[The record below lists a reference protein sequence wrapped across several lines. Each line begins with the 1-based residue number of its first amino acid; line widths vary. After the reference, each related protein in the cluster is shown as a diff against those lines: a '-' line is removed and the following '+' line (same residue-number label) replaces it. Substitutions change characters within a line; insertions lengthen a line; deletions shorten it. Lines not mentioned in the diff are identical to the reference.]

1 MDKVEQIQL
10 MFCAIVKVKQ
20 IQPMFS
26 EKRCIM
32 FKQINVCAHFK
43 HGQFSHSNF
52 IVDHLGLH
60 KGSSVTEGFNCS
72 KITRSSITFH
82 FIPDY

>member
-1 MDKVEQIQL
+1 MTGTDTETDVD
-10 MFCAIVKVKQ
+10 F
-20 IQPMFS
+20 
-26 EKRCIM
+26 
-32 FKQINVCAHFK
+32 NN
-43 HGQFSHSNF
+43 QFSYSNL

-60 KGSSVTEGFNCS
+60 KGSVTEGFNCS